1 MHFILFLLGSLLCLI
16 HLSNSI
22 KPNVLFLIIDD
33 LRTILSSYGDETSIT
48 LNLND
53 IASNGFVFENAYA
66 QVI

>member
-1 MHFILFLLGSLLCLI
+1 LI

-48 LNLND
+48 LNLDD